1 MDLWDPFSD
10 ERVPGLDPGPNGSNG
25 NGANAR
31 QYSSYKSVFLETGH
45 LKQEKTVQFRSV
57 PCIAKM
63 GKNNGHAGPRDGP
76 KRIYSLK

>member
-63 GKNNGHAGPRDGP
+63 GKNKWSCRAQGWP
-76 KRIYSLK
+76 KTHL